1 MSVLVCGGA
10 GYIGSHTVSELLDRG
25 EDVVVADNLQKGH
38 KKAVLGGKLMI
49 GDLRDSDFLDK
60 VFSENT
66 IDSVIQFAADS
77 LVGESVE
84 DPLKYYNNNVVSTL
98 SLLSKMKQYGVDK
111 IVFSSTAATYG
122 EPQNIPIME
131 TDPTIPTNPYGQTK
145 LAVEKAL
152 KWCYE
157 AYDIKY
163 TALRYFNAA
172 GAHISGKIGED
183 HNPETHLIPIILQ
196 AALGQRDSI
205 TIFGDDYNTED
216 GTCVRD
222 YIHVTDLADAHILAL
237 DKMRADG
244 KSNIYNLG
252 NGNGFSVKE
261 VVDITRKVTGVDIK
275 AELGE
280 RRPGDPAILVASS
293 EKAKKELNWKPK
305 LHGNGIKKILTV
317 SLNNGGYMEQKKI
330 KRINEL
336 AKKAKSENGL
346 TQAEEQERAQLR
358 KEYIM
363 DVKYN
368 LRAQLENIEVEYPDG
383 EVIPIRRKKK

>member
-84 DPLKYYNNNVVSTL
+84 DPIKYYKNNVVSTL

-305 LHGNGIKKILTV
+305 YNDLGTIIETAWKWHKENPNGF
-317 SLNNGGYMEQKKI
+317 
-330 KRINEL
+330 
-336 AKKAKSENGL
+336 SE
-346 TQAEEQERAQLR
+346 
-358 KEYIM
+358 
-363 DVKYN
+363 
-368 LRAQLENIEVEYPDG
+368 
-383 EVIPIRRKKK
+383 